1 MAEINRFS
9 TLDLPSGLRFNVWRE
24 RLRRSFG
31 DVSGTS
37 RSTSEFTAWSE
48 KLSEGDI
55 SLSHMRV
62 DAQSIELP
70 SDRVSRSCRS
80 SVQVVFPLA

>member
-9 TLDLPSGLRFNVWRE
+9 TLDLPSGLRFKVWRE

-31 DVSGTS
+31 DVSGSS

-48 KLSEGDI
+48 KLSEGGGENDVTAALLDVKLSGKWKDDHFNI
-55 SLSHMRV
+55 S
-62 DAQSIELP
+62 P
-70 SDRVSRSCRS
+70 SSCR
-80 SVQVVFPLA
+80 QLT